1 LALTPMLAPRPEFR
15 IFDEKLTC
23 GQKVKVYLVGLLLG
37 VLGGFFSILPY
48 AAGTGSNTRV
58 GQPTLLCSRL
68 PPHVAG
74 SSAGSGRLDW
84 CFLGTFTP
92 ST

>member
-1 LALTPMLAPRPEFR
+1 MLAHRPEFR

-23 GQKVKVYLVGLLLG
+23 CQLVKVYLVGLLLG

-48 AAGTGSNTRV
+48 AAGTGSNARV
-58 GQPTLLCSRL
+58 GQPTLVLTPSTACFS
-68 PPHVAG
+68 VAG

>member
-1 LALTPMLAPRPEFR
+1 MPMLAPRPEFR

-48 AAGTGSNTRV
+48 AAGTGSHQS
-58 GQPTLLCSRL
+58 GP
-68 PPHVAG
+68 AD
-74 SSAGSGRLDW
+74 SAVL
-84 CFLGTFTP
+84 TY
-92 ST
+92 STA